1 MEAIERIHTFDH
13 YAVMAIVVI
22 VSSFPVISLFGY
34 IFSED
39 GRKELRDSTIMII
52 YYIIF
57 IPFALLF
64 WFNMPLL
71 RDYLHISV
79 FWTQMMY
86 IVLCLAPILDKD
98 AVQ

>member
-1 MEAIERIHTFDH
+1 MEAIERVRSFDH
-13 YAVMAIVVI
+13 YAIVAIVII
-22 VSSFPVISLFGY
+22 VSAFPVISFFGY
-34 IFSED
+34 IFTED
-39 GRKELRDSTIMII
+39 GRKALKDSTIMII

-64 WFNMPLL
+64 WLDMGLL
-71 RDYLHISV
+71 RDYLHTSI
-79 FWTQMMY
+79 FWTQMIY